1 MTARTRALPA
11 DPTAPG
17 RPGQRVPS
25 AFADRFGGEPDG
37 RWWAPGRVNLIGE
50 HTDYNDG
57 FVLPLALQHGVAAAA
72 RVADR
77 PVLRVHSVQQRET
90 VELPLA
96 DIAPGSVHGWSAYV
110 GGVAWALRT
119 TGHDLPGL
127 DVVVDGDVPA
137 GAGLS
142 SSAALECAVAV
153 AWNDLAGLGL
163 SRDDLVVAARSA
175 ENDVVGAPTG
185 GMDQMASLHA
195 RTGHLAFLDMRSLTV
210 EHIPFDPA
218 AAGLALLVIDSRAPH
233 ALVDGEYAE
242 RHRSCRRAAELLGVT
257 ALRDVPPAGLGDALA
272 RLATAPDGEVLR
284 ARVRHVV
291 SENGRVLDVV
301 AALRSGADPRRIGPL
316 LTASHASM
324 RDDFEITVPEVDTAV
339 RAALDAGAHGAR
351 MTGGGFGG
359 CVVAL
364 VDDGRVDD
372 VVGAVEVAYAAAGF
386 RAPAAFVATA
396 GNGAHRL

>member
-1 MTARTRALPA
+1 MTGGTPA
-11 DPTAPG
+11 DPTAAG
-17 RPGQRVPS
+17 RPGQRVLA
-25 AFADRFGGEPDG
+25 AFAERFGGEPDG
-37 RWWAPGRVNLIGE
+37 RWWAPARVNLIGE

-57 FVLPLALQHGVAAAA
+57 YVLPLALAHGVAAAA

-77 PVLRVHSVQQRET
+77 PVLRVHSLQQQAP

-96 DIAPGSVHGWSAYV
+96 DIAPGAVRGWSAYV
-110 GGVAWALRT
+110 GGVAWALRAA
-119 TGHDLPGL
+119 GHDLPGL

-137 GAGLS
+137 GAGLA
-142 SSAALECAVAV
+142 SSAALECAVAL
-153 AWNDLAGLGL
+153 AWDDLAGLGL
-163 SRDDLVVAARSA
+163 SREELVAAARRA
-175 ENDVVGAPTG
+175 ENDVVGTPTG

-195 RTGHLAFLDMRSLTV
+195 RAGHLAFLDMRSLAV
-210 EHIPFDPA
+210 EHVPFDPPA
-218 AAGLALLVIDSRAPH
+218 ADLALLVIDSRAPH

-242 RHRSCRRAAELLGVT
+242 RHRSCRRAAELLGVA
-257 ALRDVPPAGLGDALA
+257 ALRDVPPDGLDEALA
-272 RLATAPDGEVLR
+272 HLGRAPGGEVLR

-291 SENGRVLDVV
+291 SENARVLDVV

-324 RDDFEITVPEVDTAV
+324 RDDFTITVPEVDTAV
-339 RAALDAGAHGAR
+339 GAALDAGAHGSR

-364 VDDGRVDD
+364 VDAARVAD
-372 VVGAVEVAYAAAGF
+372 VVGAVEVAYAAAGY

-396 GNGAHRL
+396 GDGARRIS